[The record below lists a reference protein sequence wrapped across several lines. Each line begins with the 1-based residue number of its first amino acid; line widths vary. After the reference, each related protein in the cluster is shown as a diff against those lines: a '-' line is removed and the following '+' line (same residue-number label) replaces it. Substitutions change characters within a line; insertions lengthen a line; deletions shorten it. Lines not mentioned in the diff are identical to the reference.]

1 MRADVRYISSIH
13 FWHSSSWEICYM
25 LHESCYY
32 VKLSQVVSLFSKNIH
47 YKFHFGLFWYGGVI
61 IQKKVFLY
69 ELPFLV
75 GKNLAS
81 LILSCIFWRLIELS
95 YIFNQAVC
103 PFLLFLFL
111 LFCWYWDFK
120 SQITVNSKTRCW
132 WQLRCWF
139 SELPST
145 TMTIFLAITPMKME
159 MHFFNLSC
167 NLAWI
172 TWSKDHLTYCTH
184 REKAPSNTTPAVTKS
199 MNMDTL
205 VVYTLNQIFITGS

>member
-25 LHESCYY
+25 LHESCHY
-32 VKLSQVVSLFSKNIH
+32 VKLSQVVSLFSKSIH
-47 YKFHFGLFWYGGVI
+47 YKFHFGLFWYGNVI

-81 LILSCIFWRLIELS
+81 LIFSCIFWRLIELS

-111 LFCWYWDFK
+111 LFCWYRDFK
-120 SQITVNSKTRCW
+120 NQVTVNSIPHRNKMLVTTQMLVFW
-132 WQLRCWF
+132 ASFHHHDNFSGHNPYESGDAFFQLI
-139 SELPST
+139 
-145 TMTIFLAITPMKME
+145 M
-159 MHFFNLSC
+159 
-167 NLAWI
+167 
-172 TWSKDHLTYCTH
+172 
-184 REKAPSNTTPAVTKS
+184 
-199 MNMDTL
+199 
-205 VVYTLNQIFITGS
+205 

>member
-1 MRADVRYISSIH
+1 MRADVRYISSVH

-25 LHESCYY
+25 LHGSCYFI
-32 VKLSQVVSLFSKNIH
+32 KLSQVVSLFSKNIH
-47 YKFHFGLFWYGGVI
+47 YKFHFGLFWYGDAI

-111 LFCWYWDFK
+111 LFCWYRDFK
-120 SQITVNSKTRCW
+120 NQITVNSIPHRNKMLVTT
-132 WQLRCWF
+132 QMLVF
-139 SELPST
+139 LPS
-145 TMTIFLAITPMKME
+145 FLHSPPWQ
-159 MHFFNLSC
+159 FF
-167 NLAWI
+167 W
-172 TWSKDHLTYCTH
+172 
-184 REKAPSNTTPAVTKS
+184 P
-199 MNMDTL
+199 
-205 VVYTLNQIFITGS
+205 